1 MPQGTP
7 RIDAHCHLFNV
18 YYLVNEIAEILW
30 DKLWGNY
37 PHRREALGAA
47 GEVSLGDIRRW
58 FSEFL
63 KQVAQVSHASFN
75 SYEDNFRLL
84 TSAYRQRDGCHVAR
98 CSPCLPQ

>member
-37 PHRREALGAA
+37 PHRREALIR
-47 GEVSLGDIRRW
+47 DIPG
-58 FSEFL
+58 
-63 KQVAQVSHASFN
+63 
-75 SYEDNFRLL
+75 
-84 TSAYRQRDGCHVAR
+84 T
-98 CSPCLPQ
+98 